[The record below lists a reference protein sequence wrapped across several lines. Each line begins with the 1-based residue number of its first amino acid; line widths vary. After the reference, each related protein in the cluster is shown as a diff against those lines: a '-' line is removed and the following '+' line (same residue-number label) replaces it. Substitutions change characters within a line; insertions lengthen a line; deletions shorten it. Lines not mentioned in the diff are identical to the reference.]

1 MKEMVSRMGP
11 GLQRSL
17 NTEDLAPSVAPSEKK
32 RRDEDTIDSNPHG
45 WCSMGVLGVF
55 MHMFRYIRG
64 AFALFVG
71 GALFGVGIIVSL
83 FLGIGER
90 LLGLYR
96 YPSRF
101 RSVPGWIG
109 WVVWRVA
116 YEGILGAKAEWTSD
130 VPEREEGEVFLIIAP
145 HPSDLATLP
154 MAYALWREVAEWYTF
169 GAASKT
175 KWTVGLP
182 MELIDVLFLF
192 NRDKREE
199 ALKTIYANVLRICA
213 NGGVIGIL
221 PDRSRPTPVRLL
233 VNHNKYLRKPGNTT
247 DPRWFPFTYVPLD
260 GGVAEIIKA
269 CEGKKVT
276 IINVVAA
283 WSAPEMS
290 TFDVVNLVGATYHFS
305 AKVVTLPS
313 PTDNPAAFRSALN
326 ALWRENNVWIG
337 DKKHVSTPSSTT
349 VQ

>member
-1 MKEMVSRMGP
+1 MS
-11 GLQRSL
+11 
-17 NTEDLAPSVAPSEKK
+17 
-32 RRDEDTIDSNPHG
+32 
-45 WCSMGVLGVF
+45 VLGVF
-55 MHMFRYIRG
+55 MRTFRYIRG

-71 GALFGVGIIVSL
+71 GALFMAGIVISL
-83 FLGIGER
+83 LLGIGEH
-90 LLGLYR
+90 LLGFYC

-101 RSVPGWIG
+101 RSAPGWIG
-109 WVVWRVA
+109 WVIWRVA
-116 YEGILGAKAEWTSD
+116 YEGILGTKAEWTSD

-154 MAYALWREVAEWYTF
+154 IAYALWREVAEWYTF

-175 KWTVGLP
+175 KWTVGFP

-199 ALKTIYANVLRICA
+199 ALKTIHANVLRICA

-221 PDRSRPTPVRLL
+221 PDRSRPSRVRLL
-233 VNHNKYLRKPGNTT
+233 VDHNKCLRHRGNTT
-247 DPRWFPFTYVPLD
+247 DPRWFPFTYVPRD
-260 GGVAEIIKA
+260 GGAAEIIKA

-276 IINVVAA
+276 IINVVAT

-290 TFDVVNLVGATYHFS
+290 MFDVANLVGATYHFH

-313 PTDNPAAFRSALN
+313 PTDDPAAFRSALN

-337 DKKHVSTPSSTT
+337 DKKNASTPSSSHG
-349 VQ
+349 